1 MQMHLSSDVQIP
13 DGLLAANALLVENSR
28 QGFETYSGTVQQ
40 GFGVAISST
49 SLGISNPLYDGH
61 VRPRCTGKER
71 DTESGLDYFPARYY
85 GSNMGRWMSPDPL
98 PWLGWQHPSPDASEE
113 EQEEA
118 HKKFEDWIGN
128 PQNLN
133 LYAYVNNN
141 PLSHTD
147 PTGMAGCQSGDKK
160 FDSCTITI
168 TYDKKTHEGT
178 LVVTGQ
184 NKGDKSAT
192 TLLTS
197 SVVVGGDGHVTPT
210 GTFTA
215 TRWEGDH
222 TSKVEGRWSE
232 TPYSKTMFGTN
243 AFGPFQLHMKELDSR
258 GIYIHGTMGPNNSPF
273 TFGNDLFGTASH
285 GCIRMCNRDDNAL
298 HTLMPNP
305 AGNKVIIKDH

>member
-1 MQMHLSSDVQIP
+1 MQFTFTYDCIQSSQ
-13 DGLLAANALLVENSR
+13 LALTRVSSR
-28 QGFETYSGTVQQ
+28 S
-40 GFGVAISST
+40 
-49 SLGISNPLYDGH
+49 
-61 VRPRCTGKER
+61 TGKER

-85 GSNMGRWMSPDPL
+85 GSTMGRWMSPDPL
-98 PWLGWQHPSPDASEE
+98 PWLGWQHPSTDASEE